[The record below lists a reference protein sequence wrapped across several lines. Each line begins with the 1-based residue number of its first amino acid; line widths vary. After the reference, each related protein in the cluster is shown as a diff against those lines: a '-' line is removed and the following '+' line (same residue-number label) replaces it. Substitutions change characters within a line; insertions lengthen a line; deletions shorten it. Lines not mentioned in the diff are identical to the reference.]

1 MQGKIKTLKSDKG
14 FGFITPDGE
23 SKDVFFHTTGLVGVQ
38 FPELNIGDSVTF
50 EVEQSEKGPKAV
62 QVSKA

>member
-1 MQGKIKTLKSDKG
+1 MQGKIKTLRTDKN

-23 SKDVFFHTTGLVGVQ
+23 TKDVFFHSTGLVGVQ
-38 FPELNIGDSVTF
+38 FHELNLGDTVTF
-50 EVEQSEKGPKAV
+50 EVEQSDKGPKAV